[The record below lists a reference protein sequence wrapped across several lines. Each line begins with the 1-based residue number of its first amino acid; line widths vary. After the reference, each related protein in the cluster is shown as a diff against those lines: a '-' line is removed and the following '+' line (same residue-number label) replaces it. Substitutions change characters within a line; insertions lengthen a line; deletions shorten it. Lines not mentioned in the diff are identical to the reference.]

1 MSQVRQTGQPPLH
14 LRGFTLAEV
23 VVALTLFA
31 LTAVVITQAVLN
43 AQDTYRRLSQID
55 PRDEAL
61 PYVRQAIL
69 SLTERSQ
76 VEEGGTVVTPQG
88 LTGEWEAVLLPTQVL
103 DLLLLRYTV
112 EWKDNTGQEAPVIRE
127 VYVFRPGWSDSAVR
141 QELRERRQEWFN
153 DLRGGEA
160 GEPP

>member
-1 MSQVRQTGQPPLH
+1 MSQVRQTGQPQLH
-14 LRGFTLAEV
+14 PGGFTLAEV

-69 SLTERSQ
+69 SLTERSE

-103 DLLLLRYTV
+103 DLFLLRYTV
-112 EWKDNTGQEAPVIRE
+112 EWKDNTGQEAPVTRE

-141 QELRERRQEWFN
+141 QELRDRRLEWFN
-153 DLRGGEA
+153 ELRGGEA
-160 GEPP
+160 AEPP